1 MSYRDG
7 EDIDVIFLTESGTA
21 ASRKVSQ
28 LSLHKWFGRGS
39 FCTDTS
45 CFCKF
50 RGISPPLS
58 ASFMDFMAK
67 SQRIWGLNWGF
78 WFYMLNCKING
89 TVHIFVLKKSYLSP
103 RCPKL
108 HHIYVCL
115 LTKSACGF
123 CCLALKKAGHRGKIL
138 LSKGQQGC
146 RPLFMHLLVN
156 YTMVIIGWLSFV
168 PIGDN
173 SKAVFLSKQ
182 IICDNSGVGLFAVNI

>member
-58 ASFMDFMAK
+58 WSFMDFMAK

-78 WFYMLNCKING
+78 WFYMSVCSQRVHVGSVVLLWRRQVTG
-89 TVHIFVLKKSYLSP
+89 TKYYCQKGNRGADHFLCTYL
-103 RCPKL
+103 
-108 HHIYVCL
+108 I
-115 LTKSACGF
+115 
-123 CCLALKKAGHRGKIL
+123 
-138 LSKGQQGC
+138 
-146 RPLFMHLLVN
+146 VN

-168 PIGDN
+168 PIGGN